1 MKPDGTGTAQST
13 GTIREAASAFDAL
26 LTPPKEKQPDDEA
39 NDEPEAAAEAD
50 ADDESATTDEA
61 EVAEATEDEAEEA
74 TEGEE
79 SPDDEQEPVIKLY
92 TVRVDGK
99 EEQVPESELIAGYS
113 RTSDYTRKTQLVA
126 EQRKALDTESVAMR
140 QERAEY
146 ATLLP
151 KLRAALETGMGPE
164 PNWAELRQKDP
175 VAAAVQWQ
183 EREERKQKLAGLT
196 REEQRVTE
204 AQKAEREEQAE
215 QVMIEQRNKLI
226 EKLPAWRDE
235 KVAGKD
241 AAAIQ
246 ATLRSV
252 GYADSEMEIYDHRAM
267 MIAWKAS
274 QYDAQIARQKG
285 IKPKV
290 LKVPVVAPSGGVRQ
304 TISAVD
310 KASSRFKKSGTVRD
324 AAGLFE
330 TLLS

>member
-13 GTIREAASAFDAL
+13 GTIQEAASAFAAL
-26 LTPPKEKQPDDEA
+26 MTPPKDKQPDDEA
-39 NDEPEAAAEAD
+39 KAGEEAAAAEA
-50 ADDESATTDEA
+50 ADDETPDP
-61 EVAEATEDEAEEA
+61 EVEDKAAEAAEDE
-74 TEGEE
+74 TEGETEGQE
-79 SPDDEQEPVIKLY
+79 SPDDEQEPVKLY

-113 RTSDYTRKTQLVA
+113 RTSDYTRKTQQVA
-126 EQRKALDTESVAMR
+126 EQRKALDAETVAAR

-175 VAAAVQWQ
+175 VAAALQWQ

-196 REEQRVTE
+196 REEQRIAE
-204 AQKAEREEQAE
+204 AEKAEHEEQAE

-252 GYADSEMEIYDHRAM
+252 GYAESEMEIYDHRAM
-267 MIAWKAS
+267 LIAWKAAK
-274 QYDAQIARQKG
+274 YDEAVARQKG

-290 LKVPVVAPSGGVRQ
+290 AKVPVVAPGGGVRQ
-304 TISAVD
+304 SVSVVD
-310 KASSRFKKSGTVRD
+310 QASSRFKKSGSVRD

-330 TLLS
+330 ALLS